1 MQSHH
6 RFVLL
11 LLSIVI
17 FLSACSGPVSEP
29 TEPAAPTAGVAP
41 TSALGDASGLFA
53 TPEPASSNT
62 TSVPTTSA
70 SAEASSLATIVVQ
83 RDGPTQPFNR
93 QLLGVNVPA
102 WLSQQR
108 LSNPQVIT
116 RTVALGTPLL
126 RLPGGSWSNS
136 YDWEACEIGD
146 EKRCY
151 WPWAARP
158 TDFLKFLRATG
169 REAIW
174 TVSINGTSKE
184 AAALVAF
191 FNGRVDDSTPIG
203 VDVRGRD
210 WLTIGHWAS
219 LRSKNGDPEPLK
231 IKLWEVGNEV
241 YGGKKGAGTGCVDWG
256 WEDVWTCDGTEYVKG
271 IGSGAN
277 RHEGYLEF
285 RAAMRAVDPQIQV
298 GAVGVDDP
306 KGWSNWGDKVISAA
320 GADLDFYIVHLYAF
334 SNTPTNAESVLGM
347 PQRTW
352 ARVMSNL
359 NAAFDRVGG
368 GRRVPVAVTE
378 YNLIA
383 FQDLDKSQLMLRAVN
398 ALFIADTIGQMA
410 EHGVSIAN
418 QWALANGKAEN
429 GTDYGLID
437 ADTNKRNPQYYAL
450 LLWSRFGN
458 ELLPVSSSLSAE
470 TTLSVYAGREADGSI
485 TLLAIN
491 KTDRPIGA
499 NVQIEPAS
507 GQFRGEVDT
516 MQAASLEAQ
525 DVRFN
530 GVLNPSDPL
539 SSVLAQSIGPLSSP
553 FKQTFPPFSITLIR
567 LSPTT

>member
-1 MQSHH
+1 
-6 RFVLL
+6 
-11 LLSIVI
+11 
-17 FLSACSGPVSEP
+17 
-29 TEPAAPTAGVAP
+29 
-41 TSALGDASGLFA
+41 
-53 TPEPASSNT
+53 
-62 TSVPTTSA
+62 
-70 SAEASSLATIVVQ
+70 VVQ
-83 RDGPTQPFNR
+83 RNGATQPFNH

-102 WLSQQR
+102 WLGSTR
-108 LSNPQVIT
+108 LSNPEVIT
-116 RTVALGTPLL
+116 RTVALGSPLL
-126 RLPGGSWSNS
+126 RLPGGSWSNA
-136 YDWEACEIGD
+136 YDWEACETGD
-146 EKRCY
+146 TKRCY

-191 FNGRVDDSTPIG
+191 FNGRIDDPTPIG
-203 VDVRGRD
+203 VDLRGRD
-210 WLTIGHWAS
+210 WLTVGHWAS
-219 LRSKNGDPEPLK
+219 LRSKNGNPEPLK
-231 IKLWEVGNEV
+231 IKLWEIGNEV
-241 YGGKKGAGTGCVDWG
+241 YGGKKGAGGGCADWG

-285 RAAMRAVDPQIQV
+285 RAAMLAVDPQIQV

-334 SNTPTNAESVLGM
+334 SSTPPTAESVLGM

-352 ARVMSNL
+352 ARVMGNL

-368 GRRVPVAVTE
+368 GRRVPVAITE
-378 YNLIA
+378 YNLVA
-383 FQDLDKSQLMLRAVN
+383 FQDLDKGQLMLRAVN

-437 ADTNKRNPQYYAL
+437 ADTYMRNPQYYAL

-470 TTLSVYAGREADGSI
+470 TTLSVYAGHDADGSI

-491 KTDRPIGA
+491 KTNHPIDA
-499 NVQIEPAS
+499 NVQIEPTS
-507 GQFRGEVDT
+507 GQFHGEVDT
-516 MQAASLEAQ
+516 LQADSLDAQ

-530 GVLNPSDPL
+530 GVINPPDPV
-539 SSVLAQSIGPLSSP
+539 SNTSAQPIGPLSNP

-567 LSPTT
+567 LLPTT